1 VALIVNDDPLMA
13 DLIADLVQ
21 GAGYAVMVGHSGLV
35 ALALAKEQR
44 PDVLITDLYMPD
56 LDGAGLIA
64 ALRESGGPRVPTILI
79 TGSSRTI
86 SHLKMADA
94 VLKKPFSVV
103 ALVAALALLSP
114 LDHTD
119 HDAALV

>member
-1 VALIVNDDPLMA
+1 
-13 DLIADLVQ
+13 
-21 GAGYAVMVGHSGLV
+21 MVSHSGLV

-64 ALRESGGPRVPTILI
+64 ALHESGGPRVPTILI

-103 ALVAALALLSP
+103 ALEATLALL
-114 LDHTD
+114 LGIKE
-119 HDAALV
+119 VR